1 MSRILKRPM
10 FRIGGS
16 TNEGIMHGLVDRRGY
31 DNGAFGERV
40 KKRKSALDEIYSSI
54 PMPESRFPLGQIGL
68 NLVSGEFA
76 GDGFLSN
83 VGKSVKGPYSEW
95 IKEQDALD
103 RMKYQLDVTKTGQA
117 VADVT
122 AMDMAKAKAAGE
134 TGYLKD
140 ETVERQYKDL
150 LTNYSDRPEAKMNW
164 TEENIFPHSF
174 ATLYSD
180 IKLNASKSP
189 QGQDLWRRFVGVLPN
204 KRQSGRVTE
213 WKYDEMN
220 SGAIYFHPTEMA
232 FFEKIPSVKD
242 AGGNIIEPAHVLK
255 INPYTFEV
263 IEKNSNIP
271 GLE

>member
-10 FRIGGS
+10 FRTGGS
-16 TNEGIMHGLVDRRGY
+16 PNEGIMHGLVDR
-31 DNGAFGERV
+31 
-40 KKRKSALDEIYSSI
+40 KRYAEGPTQAEIYGKEYEDIFSKI
-54 PMPESRFPLGQIGL
+54 KPPAPRFPLGQIGL

-83 VGKSVKGPYSEW
+83 VAGSAKGPYEAW
-95 IKEQDALD
+95 TARDDARSGMD
-103 RMKYQLDVTKTGQA
+103 YQTKMLATKMGISRAEAEA
-117 VADVT
+117 VAR
-122 AMDMAKAKAAGE
+122 AKAAGQS
-134 TGYLKD
+134 GYLKD

-150 LTNYSDRPEAKMNW
+150 LTTYSDRPEAKMNW

-180 IKLNASKSP
+180 IKLNASKNP
-189 QGQDLWRRFVGVLPN
+189 KGQALWRKFVGVLPN

-232 FFEKIPSVKD
+232 FFQKVPRD
-242 AGGNIIEPAHVLK
+242 NDEPAHVLK

-263 IEKNSNIP
+263 IEKKVLP

>member
-10 FRIGGS
+10 FRTGG
-16 TNEGIMHGLVDRRGY
+16 TPNEGIMHGLVDRRGY
-31 DNGAFGERV
+31 DNGGQAE
-40 KKRKSALDEIYSSI
+40 KYADEYYSMLSKYK
-54 PMPESRFPLGQIGL
+54 PPAPRLPLGQIGL
-68 NLVSGEFA
+68 NLVSGDYA

-83 VGKSVKGPYSEW
+83 VARSVREPYSQW
-95 IKEQDALD
+95 TQADDATRNLDYQARMTAAKMGIAKEDALE
-103 RMKYQLDVTKTGQA
+103 L
-117 VADVT
+117 
-122 AMDMAKAKAAGE
+122 AKAKAAGE

-150 LTNYSDRPEAKMNW
+150 LMDYSDRPEAKMNW

-189 QGQDLWRRFVGVLPN
+189 KGQDLWRKFVGVLPN

-213 WKYDEMN
+213 WKYAEMN
-220 SGAIYFHPTEMA
+220 AGAIYFHPTEMA
-232 FFEKIPSVKD
+232 FFQKVPSVKD
-242 AGGNIIEPAHVLK
+242 ASGNIIEPAHVLK